1 MHSRAYLLLER
12 EFQEYKNAGIFGISV
27 TPLEDNFM
35 EWAAEIQGLKDSL
48 WEGAVLQLVM
58 KYTENYNK
66 VPPSINFTTIPFHPN
81 VDPAT
86 GRPCV
91 DFLDDPSKWN
101 MKLTMSSILL
111 IIQVMLSNPV
121 LDNAVN
127 TEAAK
132 ILKNNISLYRK
143 RVIKC
148 VTASQRLEAVAV
160 TEQQP
165 TTSIKF
171 YVAPEES
178 TPQQPRIAGVS
189 YEEYYL
195 TWFQIATSR
204 VDREFQK
211 ELFADPNFIA
221 NYYSWMAE
229 NAVKG
234 EWDADIHRILLSEL
248 IEKRK
253 NAKLFKD
260 LIEKRKNVKVFK
272 DTENIANTTPAPS
285 EHEKSTTPCKIQSI
299 NQEEEFW
306 EQEVDDLVNWSN
318 TLG

>member
-178 TPQQPRIAGVS
+178 TPQQPRTLTVVVAVSALAVMEQGELGDVGVVLS
-189 YEEYYL
+189 KHL
-195 TWFQIATSR
+195 LDHIHLATDTCPSGLPRLHGLLQLLVLVPADQGARRAKRPHRQTIQRWFTLACAPCTSQYW
-204 VDREFQK
+204 VYPQSK
-211 ELFADPNFIA
+211 EWFLEQPPASSD
-221 NYYSWMAE
+221 E
-229 NAVKG
+229 NHA
-234 EWDADIHRILLSEL
+234 
-248 IEKRK
+248 
-253 NAKLFKD
+253 AKSA
-260 LIEKRKNVKVFK
+260 IC
-272 DTENIANTTPAPS
+272 AP
-285 EHEKSTTPCKIQSI
+285 
-299 NQEEEFW
+299 
-306 EQEVDDLVNWSN
+306 
-318 TLG
+318 